1 MKDYT
6 YHLEV
11 LRAYISLLKEQRDEA
26 IAEYKRIKAA
36 LDVIAPPPPVDGNSL
51 SHDYVPGS
59 STLSPF

>member
-26 IAEYKRIKAA
+26 VAEYKRVKAA
-36 LDVIAPPPPVDGNSL
+36 LDAIAPPPPIDGNSL
-51 SHDYVPGS
+51 SHDCVPGS
-59 STLSPF
+59 STLGTF